1 MNRSKCLYASLLGL
15 LAVVTPGCAP
25 KPRLAV
31 APELLSQEW
40 RGVGAASEGAVVGS
54 ESLGAALGSTELQ
67 ALIERALVANADIGA
82 ARARVAQAR
91 GQLRVAR
98 ASMLPTVLGSGGIST
113 TRTDDRTSSAFNF
126 SDAFAG
132 LDVSWDADLFG
143 GARAARGAARS
154 RLAAAGFDREAA
166 ALSVEAEVARAYV
179 QHAVL
184 GERVALLDRSIGSAR
199 KLERIVLVR
208 LREGAATKVETGLQ
222 AIELRQLQAERHRL
236 VEAQDATRNALAVLV
251 GEEAPRFDAPD
262 AALGALEPPA
272 LAPLQP
278 GELLVRRPDI
288 RAAEARIRAASG
300 DVAEAR
306 AAFLP
311 NLRLSAN
318 GLGQAAQLGGPYA
331 ATLSL
336 GASLLAPIFDGGRLR
351 GQLATTSAV
360 QAESV
365 ELYRGALLGAL
376 AEAENALTAFEQS
389 RARFALLDQVVE
401 EARTTARLTQLQY
414 IEGAADLRAV
424 IDAQQLLVQVE
435 DSRALS
441 LQERLNAAI
450 DLYRAMGGSP
460 RAATRD

>member
-1 MNRSKCLYASLLGL
+1 MNVAHRLPLSVLCLT
-15 LAVVTPGCAP
+15 AVAAQGCAP

-31 APELLSQEW
+31 APELLSLEW
-40 RGVGAASEGAVVGS
+40 RGGGTAAEGTIVGS
-54 ESLGAALGSTELQ
+54 ESLGAALGSPELK
-67 ALIERALVANADIGA
+67 ALIDRALVANADIGA

-91 GQLRVAR
+91 AQLRVAR
-98 ASMLPTVLGSGGIST
+98 AAMLPAVSGSGGLST
-113 TRTDDRTSSAFNF
+113 TRTDDRTSSAFDF

-143 GARAARGAARS
+143 GARAARGAARN
-154 RLAAAGFDREAA
+154 RLVAAGFDRETM

-184 GERVALLDRSIGSAR
+184 AERIDLLDRSIESAR
-199 KLERIVLVR
+199 ELERIVGVR

-236 VEAQDATRNALAVLV
+236 VEAQEATRNALAVLV
-251 GEEAPRFDAPD
+251 GEEAPRFDGPEAD
-262 AALGALEPPA
+262 LGALEPPA

-288 RAAEARIRAASG
+288 RAAEARISAASG

-311 NLRLSAN
+311 NLRLSAG

-351 GQLATTSAV
+351 GQLAATTAV
-360 QAESV
+360 QVESV
-365 ELYRGALLGAL
+365 ELYRGALLTAL
-376 AEAENALTAFEQS
+376 AEAENALAAVAQS
-389 RARFALLDQVVE
+389 RARFDLLDEVVE
-401 EARTTARLTQLQY
+401 EARTTARLTHLQY

-424 IDAQQLLVQVE
+424 IDAQQLLVRVE

-441 LQERLNAAI
+441 LQERMNAAI

-460 RAATRD
+460 RVATPE